1 MQLLPSTLV
10 GSEAAGRDDVDFD
23 LGYPCSVG
31 ERAGLQDLPLS
42 FVMDLS
48 EATFFMFETI
58 GYDWS
63 WSYIP
68 EKWAF

>member
-1 MQLLPSTLV
+1 MQLLPSTLA

-23 LGYPCSVG
+23 LGYTCSVG

-48 EATFFMFETI
+48 EATFFMFEL
-58 GYDWS
+58 
-63 WSYIP
+63 
-68 EKWAF
+68 